1 MPPNDHALYG
11 PSGASIWLNCPASVR
26 RTQIHEAKYGKQP
39 DTTASLA
46 GKAAHDEA
54 ERVLHDR
61 IEPDP
66 KSPHYTHVANYTKHV
81 RDIIFTIQEFGEAP
95 SISIEN
101 RIETGIPDCWGT
113 ADIVISARTEAWIG
127 DLKAGQGLVD
137 AEEND
142 QMLTYAVGVRL
153 DNPRLTKFNFFI
165 AQAADIANPIKS
177 WSCDAEVVDEHARKI
192 KTAVM
197 RADLDYP
204 PLIGDHCTWC
214 KGKGSCEAQN
224 ALSTSVFDTANAV
237 EVTALTD
244 AQRIFIIDNAP
255 FIKKYMDAVIA
266 TALRSPPAG
275 RKVVAGKGRRKWID
289 DDDTVLSVLSNYDIG
304 GRVSP
309 VPIGEATKILVS
321 KLGKAQAAAAIEDIT
336 ITSPGKPTLAL
347 TSDPRPALDAGAL
360 VFNDEES
367 SDA

>member
-1 MPPNDHALYG
+1 MPPNDHAPYG
-11 PSGASIWLNCPASVR
+11 PSSASIWLNCPASVR

-39 DTTASLA
+39 DTPASLA
-46 GKAAHDEA
+46 GKAAHDES
-54 ERVLHDR
+54 ERVLREGCDAN
-61 IEPDP
+61 PA
-66 KSPHYTHVANYTKHV
+66 SPHYVHVANYTKHV
-81 RDIIFTIQEFGEAP
+81 RGIIFTIQEFGEAP

-101 RIETGIPDCWGT
+101 KIETGVPDCWGT
-113 ADIVISARTEAWIG
+113 ADIVIMARTEAWVG

-142 QMLTYAVGVRL
+142 QMLTYAVGVRRVNT
-153 DNPRLTKFNFFI
+153 DIEKFNFFI

-177 WSCDAEVVDEHARKI
+177 WSCDAEAVDAHARKI
-192 KTAVM
+192 KTAIM
-197 RADLDYP
+197 QADLNYP
-204 PLIGDHCTWC
+204 PVIGDQCTWC
-214 KGKGSCEAQN
+214 KGKGSCEVQN

-255 FIKKYMDAVIA
+255 FIKKYMDTVIA

-289 DDDTVLSVLSNYDIG
+289 DDDTVLSILSNYDIA
-304 GRVSP
+304 GRISP
-309 VPIGEATKILVS
+309 VPIGEATKILTTR
-321 KLGKAQAAAAIEDIT
+321 LGKAQAAAAIEDIT

-360 VFNDEES
+360 VFNDEDSE
-367 SDA
+367 